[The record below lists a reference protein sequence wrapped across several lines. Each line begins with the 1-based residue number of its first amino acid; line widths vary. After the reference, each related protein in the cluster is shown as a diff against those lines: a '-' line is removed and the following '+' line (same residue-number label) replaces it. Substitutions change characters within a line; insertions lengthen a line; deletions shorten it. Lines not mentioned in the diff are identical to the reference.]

1 LIAAE
6 MSSFMPQFA
15 RNLLDLRG
23 GLPWR
28 SIMSIL
34 SPRVTQRGGR
44 IEPTGPAR
52 IVGGAALLLTAFF
65 TLSLMVP
72 HLLFEAR
79 GVLLLPMALGGGAW
93 IGWRTAAD
101 VSGEGRVAAALRG
114 IRAALYLG
122 VWILAYGGVQAMLFR
137 AVYGRYRDPLMA
149 LTDVARLA
157 VELAVPVARP
167 DVIVTLFLGGV
178 LSAILAE
185 WTARRWR

>member
-1 LIAAE
+1 
-6 MSSFMPQFA
+6 
-15 RNLLDLRG
+15 
-23 GLPWR
+23 
-28 SIMSIL
+28 MSIL

-65 TLSLMVP
+65 TLSLTVP
-72 HLLFEAR
+72 HLPFEAR

-101 VSGEGRVAAALRG
+101 VSGEGRVVAALRG